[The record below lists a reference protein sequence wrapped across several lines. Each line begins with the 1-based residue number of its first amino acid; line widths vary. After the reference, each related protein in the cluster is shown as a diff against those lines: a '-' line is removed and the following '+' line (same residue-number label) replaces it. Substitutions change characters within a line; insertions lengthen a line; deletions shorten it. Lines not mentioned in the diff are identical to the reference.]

1 LPAGNVEIVRR
12 AYVAFEQGDAETLRS
27 LAAPDFV
34 LHASPATDDKV
45 HYGPEAMFEVYQ
57 AVHERW
63 EDFRLE
69 PLEFYDA
76 GNRVLVLGTLVT
88 RSRDGEG
95 LTSTV
100 GQVWTLDQGKV
111 VLMEAFLDSG
121 EAIRAAGLD
130 RLLT

>member
-1 LPAGNVEIVRR
+1 VEIVRR

-34 LHASPATDDKV
+34 LRASPATDDKV

-88 RSRDGEG
+88 KSRDGEG

-100 GQVWTLDQGKV
+100 GQVWTLDEGKV
-111 VLMEAFLDSG
+111 VLMEAYLDSG